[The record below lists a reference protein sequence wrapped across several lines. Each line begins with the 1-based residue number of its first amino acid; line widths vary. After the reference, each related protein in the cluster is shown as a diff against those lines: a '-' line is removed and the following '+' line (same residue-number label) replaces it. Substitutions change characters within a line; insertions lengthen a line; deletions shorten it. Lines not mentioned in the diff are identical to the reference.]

1 MLLPRSSL
9 FLKMIIRHSFLSCC
23 IITILFT
30 LSCCTGIKPIAITA
44 VEKYSTVAG
53 GLSALPPKLYN
64 RAYQLRMQTQ
74 TLQLSA
80 LIATNPSSKE
90 SIAAL
95 QTDLNDKLQFLAM
108 ADSFGYAYQI
118 MGKYAELLHAII
130 SPVYLKDFVKNKKEW
145 ETSFTTLLKTYTTT
159 TGEKLPATAFNNSIG
174 GFTAELI
181 KQLGSGKIKTLQKKY
196 LKAAITNARISF
208 EAICDNFL
216 TADIPKISNELRAL
230 PGFIDENY
238 KDFLNNIQAYENKQG
253 NNPYNY
259 YKLYLPLYLNWQLEL
274 RELNTLAQQLTV
286 CFSSLRNAYAQ
297 VEYCIINSDTITELP
312 KELTVLE
319 SEYNLL
325 VSTISKFSAS
335 RERVF
340 TNAY

>member
-1 MLLPRSSL
+1 
-9 FLKMIIRHSFLSCC
+9 MIV
-23 IITILFT
+23 ILFT
-30 LSCCTGIKPIAITA
+30 FSSCTGIKPLAITA

-74 TLQLSA
+74 ILQLSA
-80 LIATNPSSKE
+80 VIATNSSAKE

-108 ADSFGYAYQI
+108 VDSFGYAYQI

-130 SPVYLKDFVKNKKEW
+130 SPAYLKDFVKNKKEW
-145 ETSFTTLLKTYTTT
+145 ETSFNVLLKTYTTT
-159 TGEKLPATAFNNSIG
+159 GQKLPATAFNNSVG

-181 KQLGSGKIKTLQKKY
+181 KQIGSGQIKKLQKKY
-196 LKAAITNARISF
+196 LKAAVTNARISF

-216 TADIPKISNELRAL
+216 TVDIPKISNELQAL
-230 PGFIDENY
+230 PNFIDENY

-274 RELNTLAQQLTV
+274 KELNTLVQQLSV
-286 CFSSLRNAYAQ
+286 CFNGLRNAYAQ
-297 VEYCIINSDTITELP
+297 VEYCITNSGTITTLP
-312 KELTVLE
+312 KELTALE
-319 SEYNLL
+319 GQYSLL
-325 VSTISKFSAS
+325 INTISKFSAA

>member
-1 MLLPRSSL
+1 MLLTGSNL
-9 FLKMIIRHSFLSCC
+9 FLKMINRYSFLSSV
-23 IITILFT
+23 IIIFLFT
-30 LSCCTGIKPIAITA
+30 LSCCTGIKPLAVTA

-53 GLSALPPKLYN
+53 GLSTLPPKLYN

-80 LIATNPSSKE
+80 VIATNSSAKE

-95 QTDLNDKLQFLAM
+95 QTDLNDKLQFLDM
-108 ADSFGYAYQI
+108 VDSFGYAYQI

-145 ETSFTTLLKTYTTT
+145 ETSFNVLLKTYST
-159 TGEKLPATAFNNSIG
+159 TGQKLPATAFNNSVG

-181 KQLGSGKIKTLQKKY
+181 KQLGLGKIKTLQKKY
-196 LKAAITNARISF
+196 LKAAVTNARISF
-208 EAICDNFL
+208 EAICNNFL
-216 TADIPKISNELRAL
+216 TVDIPKISNELQAL
-230 PGFIDENY
+230 PNFIDENY

-274 RELNTLAQQLTV
+274 RELNTLARQLTT
-286 CFSSLRNAYAQ
+286 CFKSLRDTYAQ
-297 VEYCIINSDTITELP
+297 FEYCITHADTIRELP
-312 KELTVLE
+312 KELTALE
-319 SEYNLL
+319 AEYNLL
-325 VSTISKFSAS
+325 TNTISKFSAA